1 MVTWFIVII
10 TSNRM
15 SATQTPSDT
24 SGRQNCDWSAGSSM
38 DTPEV
43 KISRQRKRASERALK
58 KRDSKVTL
66 TECDADSYQHR
77 CPACNEPI
85 HPRLKDYIPKHWAI
99 RQYRCK
105 SCKNWLML
113 DWKSRLRF
121 HALTLPI
128 SMIYISAIM
137 CGAVALRASPKAA
150 IVITLLASFATSLA
164 VRDALGRWMARRA
177 RWEQSPN

>member
-1 MVTWFIVII
+1 
-10 TSNRM
+10 
-15 SATQTPSDT
+15 
-24 SGRQNCDWSAGSSM
+24 M

-43 KISRQRKRASERALK
+43 KISRQQKRANQRALK

-66 TECDADSYQHR
+66 TGVGADLRQHR
-77 CPACNEPI
+77 CPACDEPI
-85 HPRLKDYIPKHWAI
+85 HLRLKDYIPKHWAI

-105 SCKNWLML
+105 SCKSWLML

-128 SMIYISAIM
+128 AMIYISAIM
-137 CGAVALRASPKAA
+137 CVAVALHASPKVA

-164 VRDALGRWMARRA
+164 VRNALGRWMVRRA
-177 RWEQSPN
+177 RWEQSPY